1 LENPASSWHDD
12 RQSSGILKG
21 EFMNALR
28 GKTAIITGASAG
40 IGEMVARQ
48 FIAEG
53 ANIALIARNKGPL
66 DKLKAQFDPDR
77 AVAFAMNV
85 TDYAAFTEVIDEV
98 QKRWGV
104 IDFLINNAGA
114 HNRGDVATVAPEK
127 LVQMVQVNLEAP
139 IVLTRMILDIF
150 KRQGHGMIINIASLA
165 GRAPVDGAATYS
177 STKFGLR
184 AFSYA
189 LAEELRQTYPNIK
202 CCLVSPGPV
211 LTGFIMEELN
221 DVEAIV
227 FSQPLVGP
235 DVVAEKVIQTAK
247 DAKIERITGGTFSGI
262 MTNIGYL
269 FPGVKRTF
277 KPMLIAK
284 GKRVKESLKQQ
295 SKKLRPVN

>member
-1 LENPASSWHDD
+1 MNS
-12 RQSSGILKG
+12 LK
-21 EFMNALR
+21 

-40 IGEMVARQ
+40 IGEMVARK
-48 FIAEG
+48 FMAEG
-53 ANIALIARNKGPL
+53 ANIVLIARTKEPL
-66 DKLKAQFDPDR
+66 DKFQSQFNPDR
-77 AVAFAMNV
+77 VAAYAMNV
-85 TDYAAFTEVIDEV
+85 TDYAAFAKVIEDV
-98 QKRWGV
+98 QKRWGK
-104 IDFLINNAGA
+104 IDFLINNAGT
-114 HNRGDVATVAPEK
+114 HNRGNVATVEPEK
-127 LVQMVQVNLEAP
+127 LAQMVRVNLEAP
-139 IVLTRMILDIF
+139 IVLTRMILDVF
-150 KRQGHGMIINIASLA
+150 KQQHHGMIINIASLA
-165 GRAPVDGAATYS
+165 GKAPVDGAATYS

-189 LAEELRQTYPNIK
+189 LAEELRQTYPEIK

-221 DVEAIV
+221 DVEDIV

-284 GKRVKESLKQQ
+284 GKRIKESLKQQ